1 MKRIPWAAATTRC
14 YGMLVTHSLSRTAAS
29 SPGLSWIRHSARGG
43 SMPEQRGGVCAGNP
57 GRGLLQFHDFGGSLR
72 RSGARSYMPESNKPK
87 WVIGSVAAGLCV
99 VLLIVLAERGPAPQ
113 VQIVSVTRED
123 LTASITGNGKVE
135 PIAPT
140 VARAEFP
147 TFVAAVQATEGQAV
161 RKGQLILTL
170 DAADV
175 RAQLSQARAD
185 LVVAQT
191 DLRNAR
197 AGGPPDDVAQ
207 LQGDLQ
213 NAETKVAN
221 LERTQQALAQLV
233 TKGAATQEE
242 AAQNQAALATA
253 RANLQTFREKKAAL
267 EQRASVNVESAGLRV
282 KQQQDLVQALEEK
295 VRSATVI
302 APADGTLYSLP
313 VHKGDFVKLG
323 DVLAE
328 MADLRHVRVRA
339 FVDEPDLG
347 ALAQNEGVQV
357 LWDAMPNRIW
367 NGKVE
372 QVPKQ
377 VVARG
382 SRSVGEVLCSVDNN
396 EIELLPNVNV
406 EVRVLVHEQHAVL
419 VIPRGAVRYDEGQHF
434 VLAYDGD
441 AVHRRDIKVGV
452 AGADKY
458 EVLSGLALGDK
469 VALPGEA
476 DLRDGMKV
484 RAAEA
489 K

>member
-1 MKRIPWAAATTRC
+1 
-14 YGMLVTHSLSRTAAS
+14 
-29 SPGLSWIRHSARGG
+29 
-43 SMPEQRGGVCAGNP
+43 MPEN
-57 GRGLLQFHDFGGSLR
+57 
-72 RSGARSYMPESNKPK
+72 NKPK

-123 LTASITGNGKVE
+123 LSASITGNGKVE

-140 VARAEFP
+140 IAHAEFP
-147 TFVAAVQATEGQAV
+147 TFVADVKAAEGQSV

-175 RAQLSQARAD
+175 RAQLSQARAN
-185 LVVAQT
+185 LLATQT

-213 NAETKVAN
+213 KAETQVAN
-221 LERTQQALAQLV
+221 LDRTQQALTQLV
-233 TKGAATQEE
+233 TKGAATQDEV
-242 AAQNQAALATA
+242 AQNQAALTTA
-253 RANLQTFREKKAAL
+253 RASLQTLQQKKAAL
-267 EQRASVNVESAGLRV
+267 EQRASVNVESAGLHM
-282 KQQQDLVQALEEK
+282 KQQQDLVEALEEK
-295 VRSATVI
+295 VRSATVF
-302 APADGTLYSLP
+302 APVDGTLYSLP
-313 VHKGDFVKLG
+313 VRKGDFVKLG

-328 MADLRHVRVRA
+328 MADLRQVRVRA

-347 ALAQNEGVQV
+347 SLAPNEGVQV

-382 SRSVGEVLCSVDNN
+382 SRSVGEVLCSVDNDKV
-396 EIELLPNVNV
+396 ELLPNVNV
-406 EVRVLVHEQHAVL
+406 EVRILVHEQRGVL
-419 VIPRGAVRYDEGQHF
+419 VVPRGAVRYDQGQHF

-441 AVHRRDIKVGV
+441 VVHRRDIKVGV
-452 AGADKY
+452 AGENKY
-458 EVLSGLALGDK
+458 EVLSGLAQGDK
-469 VALPGEA
+469 VALPGEV
-476 DLRDGMKV
+476 DLRDGTKV
-484 RAAEA
+484 RAAEG

>member
-1 MKRIPWAAATTRC
+1 
-14 YGMLVTHSLSRTAAS
+14 
-29 SPGLSWIRHSARGG
+29 
-43 SMPEQRGGVCAGNP
+43 MPEN
-57 GRGLLQFHDFGGSLR
+57 
-72 RSGARSYMPESNKPK
+72 NKPK

-123 LTASITGNGKVE
+123 LSASITGNGKVE

-140 VARAEFP
+140 IAHAEFP
-147 TFVAAVQATEGQAV
+147 TFVADVKAAEGQSV

-175 RAQLSQARAD
+175 RAQLSQARAN
-185 LVVAQT
+185 LLATQT

-213 NAETKVAN
+213 KAETQVGN
-221 LERTQQALAQLV
+221 LERTQQALTQLV
-233 TKGAATQEE
+233 TKGAATQDEV
-242 AAQNQAALATA
+242 AQNQAALTTA
-253 RANLQTFREKKAAL
+253 RASLQTVQQKKAAL
-267 EQRASVNVESAGLRV
+267 EQRASVNVESAGLHM
-282 KQQQDLVQALEEK
+282 KQQQDLVEALEEK
-295 VRSATVI
+295 VRSATVF
-302 APADGTLYSLP
+302 APVDGTLYSLP
-313 VHKGDFVKLG
+313 VRKGDFVKLG

-328 MADLRHVRVRA
+328 MADLRQVRVRA

-347 ALAQNEGVQV
+347 SLAQNEGVQV

-382 SRSVGEVLCSVDNN
+382 SRSVGEVLCSVDNDKV
-396 EIELLPNVNV
+396 ELLPNVNV
-406 EVRVLVHEQHAVL
+406 EVRILVHEQRGVL
-419 VIPRGAVRYDEGQHF
+419 VVPRGAVRYDQGQHF

-441 AVHRRDIKVGV
+441 VVHRRDIKVGV
-452 AGADKY
+452 AGENKY
-458 EVLSGLALGDK
+458 EVLSGLAQGDK
-469 VALPGEA
+469 VALPGEV
-476 DLRDGMKV
+476 DLRDGTKV
-484 RAAEA
+484 RAAEG

>member
-1 MKRIPWAAATTRC
+1 
-14 YGMLVTHSLSRTAAS
+14 
-29 SPGLSWIRHSARGG
+29 
-43 SMPEQRGGVCAGNP
+43 MPEI
-57 GRGLLQFHDFGGSLR
+57 S
-72 RSGARSYMPESNKPK
+72 KPK
-87 WVIGSVAAGLCV
+87 WVIASIGAALCV

-135 PIAPT
+135 PISPT
-140 VARAEFP
+140 VARAQFP
-147 TFVAAVQATEGQAV
+147 TFIADVKASEGQLV

-170 DAADV
+170 DAADQ

-185 LVVAQT
+185 LLAART
-191 DLRNAR
+191 ELRNAH

-207 LQGDLQ
+207 LRGDVQ
-213 NAETKVAN
+213 KAETQVAN
-221 LERTQQALAQLV
+221 LERTQQSLAQLV
-233 TKGAATQEE
+233 TKGAATRDEV
-242 AAQNQAALATA
+242 AQNQALLATA
-253 RANLQTFREKKAAL
+253 RASLQTFQQKKAAL
-267 EQRASVNVESAGLRV
+267 EQRAAVAVEAASLRV
-282 KQQQDLVQALEEK
+282 NQQQDLVAALEEK

-302 APADGTLYSLP
+302 APADETLYSLP

-339 FVDEPDLG
+339 FMDEPDLG
-347 ALAQNEGVQV
+347 SLGQNEGVQV
-357 LWDAMPNRIW
+357 LWDAMPNRVW

-382 SRSVGEVLCSVDNN
+382 SRSVGEVLCSVDNDKV
-396 EIELLPNVNV
+396 ELLPNVNV
-406 EVRVLVHEQHAVL
+406 EVRILVHEQRGVL
-419 VIPRGAVRYDEGQHF
+419 VIPRGAVRYDQGQHF
-434 VLAYDGD
+434 VLAYDGE

-458 EVLSGLALGDK
+458 EVLAGLAQGDK
-469 VALPGEA
+469 VALPGDV

>member
-1 MKRIPWAAATTRC
+1 
-14 YGMLVTHSLSRTAAS
+14 
-29 SPGLSWIRHSARGG
+29 
-43 SMPEQRGGVCAGNP
+43 MPAN
-57 GRGLLQFHDFGGSLR
+57 
-72 RSGARSYMPESNKPK
+72 NKPK
-87 WVIGSVAAGLCV
+87 WVIASLAVALGV

-135 PIAPT
+135 PISPM
-140 VARAEFP
+140 VARAQFA
-147 TFVAAVQATEGQAV
+147 TFVADVKTTEGQSIH
-161 RKGQLILTL
+161 KGQLILTL
-170 DAADV
+170 DSADV

-185 LVVAQT
+185 LLAAQT
-191 DLRNAR
+191 ELRNAHS
-197 AGGPPDDVAQ
+197 GGPPDEVAQ
-207 LQGDLQ
+207 LQGNLQ
-213 NAETKVAN
+213 NAETQVASR
-221 LERTQQALAQLV
+221 ERTQQALAQLV
-233 TKGAATQEE
+233 AKGAATQEE
-242 AAQNQAALATA
+242 VAQNQTALATA
-253 RANLQTFREKKAAL
+253 RANLQLYQQKKAAL
-267 EQRASVNVESAGLRV
+267 EQRTSVSVESASLRLT
-282 KQQQDLVQALEEK
+282 QQQDLVAALEEK

-313 VHKGDFVKLG
+313 VRKGDFVKLG

-347 ALAQNEGVQV
+347 SLGQNQGVQV

-382 SRSVGEVLCSVDNN
+382 SRSVGEVLCSVDNDKV
-396 EIELLPNVNV
+396 ELLPNVNV
-406 EVRVLVHEQHAVL
+406 EVRILVHEQRGVL
-419 VIPRGAVRYDEGQHF
+419 VIPRGAVRYDQGQHF

-458 EVLSGLALGDK
+458 EVLAGLAQGDR
-469 VALPGEA
+469 VALPGDV